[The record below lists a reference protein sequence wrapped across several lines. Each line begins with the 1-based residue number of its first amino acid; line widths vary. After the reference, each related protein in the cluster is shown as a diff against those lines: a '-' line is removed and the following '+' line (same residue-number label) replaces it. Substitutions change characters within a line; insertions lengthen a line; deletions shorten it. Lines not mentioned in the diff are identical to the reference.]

1 MPVRYVQPD
10 LKEAQV
16 FVGSL
21 VRVYWLQTDD
31 SPEGWYPGKVGK
43 VYWCSE
49 AESGQ
54 EAQKRRYLCF
64 HIE

>member
-1 MPVRYVQPD
+1 MPVRYIQPN

-16 FVGSL
+16 FVGGL
-21 VRVYWLQTDD
+21 VHVYWLQTDG
-31 SPEGWYPGKVGK
+31 SPEGWYDGKVGK

-49 AESGQ
+49 AESG
-54 EAQKRRYLCF
+54 EAIQKKRYLCF